1 MNIVYLIGNGFDINI
16 GLKTRYKD
24 FYDYYLALDSSGDN
38 EHVKKL
44 KEHLKETLSTDDK
57 YWSDLEIALGAYTT
71 NFSSLEELEL
81 AYNNIND
88 RFREFIQTIEEEKL
102 DISKFNIEKLKKSL
116 AHPEN

>member
-57 YWSDLEIALGAYTT
+57 YWSDL
-71 NFSSLEELEL
+71 
-81 AYNNIND
+81 
-88 RFREFIQTIEEEKL
+88 
-102 DISKFNIEKLKKSL
+102 
-116 AHPEN
+116 

>member
-81 AYNNIND
+81 AY
-88 RFREFIQTIEEEKL
+88 L
-102 DISKFNIEKLKKSL
+102 SL
-116 AHPEN
+116 IHI